1 MPTIVQYGPSQV
13 STQVVAQPLAKAAQ
27 KGAFGQAIGKG
38 ILDVVKAGAA
48 LKQRVDVTSAEESLV
63 QFERSKNDLFFN
75 PESGYFN
82 TQGKNAYDN
91 STAATQSLEALKKQ
105 YGESLNSNA
114 KRLFDR
120 SADRHITRSNL
131 DITRHASKGLKAWEI
146 TTLES
151 QTENSIENASLY
163 FNDPDRLK
171 VQNVLGRQAVIDSSE
186 MMGLGPEA
194 TAEKLQTF
202 ESSFAK
208 SSINAATQSSAV
220 EGKVALQDYG
230 DRLEGPDK
238 VKMESLIE
246 KKEKVEKT
254 QNDARVAVATATRLV
269 DQYDDRSDAM
279 EEVNKIEDED
289 LRKKTM
295 TETMSQFSRKK
306 QAESEARAS
315 SFEDAE
321 SHILKGGSAES
332 FQATNPEEWETLSTK
347 QQRSIESGVVATTDW
362 NTYSDLMLLPK
373 AELAKVDPTEHFDKL
388 AKTERSR
395 LISAVKSAG
404 GTGSPKDKVDH
415 QVGRTRSAQTTAA
428 VEQFFGKQS
437 QWRQNKKKR

>member
-13 STQVVAQPLAKAAQ
+13 STQVVAQPLAKAAP

-151 QTENSIENASLY
+151 QTENSIENASLPCPRRRGHIRGKPRY
-163 FNDPDRLK
+163 RQTLRL
-171 VQNVLGRQAVIDSSE
+171 
-186 MMGLGPEA
+186 
-194 TAEKLQTF
+194 
-202 ESSFAK
+202 
-208 SSINAATQSSAV
+208 
-220 EGKVALQDYG
+220 
-230 DRLEGPDK
+230 
-238 VKMESLIE
+238 
-246 KKEKVEKT
+246 
-254 QNDARVAVATATRLV
+254 
-269 DQYDDRSDAM
+269 
-279 EEVNKIEDED
+279 
-289 LRKKTM
+289 
-295 TETMSQFSRKK
+295 
-306 QAESEARAS
+306 
-315 SFEDAE
+315 
-321 SHILKGGSAES
+321 
-332 FQATNPEEWETLSTK
+332 
-347 QQRSIESGVVATTDW
+347 
-362 NTYSDLMLLPK
+362 
-373 AELAKVDPTEHFDKL
+373 
-388 AKTERSR
+388 
-395 LISAVKSAG
+395 
-404 GTGSPKDKVDH
+404 
-415 QVGRTRSAQTTAA
+415 
-428 VEQFFGKQS
+428 
-437 QWRQNKKKR
+437 